1 MKYVY
6 AILAKKK
13 RMIFM
18 RNNLFTGIATIGL
31 R

>member
-1 MKYVY
+1 MKYVF
-6 AILAKKK
+6 AILAKK